1 MKWNDEETSHDED
14 KDGDRS
20 SMQKMSISTRA
31 NDSSLLDKTTFIP
44 SASQFSTFILESPIG
59 RFIGL
64 VFLILLLYVLLS
76 LQSDESSYQPGSRA
90 GNDSDNTD
98 YFDERQ
104 INIRPKRLYDL
115 MCKATIL
122 AKKEGYLSSISIL
135 SPEYIIE
142 KSMEFMVFLHNPN
155 PQPKDLNRLISD
167 SDPFSKDNIDI
178 NLLISA
184 IPPSYSLIL
193 NKFNTIDQHSLLIT
207 NEYRDQSTP
216 LSEFDLEAWYG
227 SIYMYTF

>member
-1 MKWNDEETSHDED
+1 MKWNDEETSHENEN

-31 NDSSLLDKTTFIP
+31 NDINLLDKAKFIP

-64 VFLILLLYVLLS
+64 FFFILLLYVLLS
-76 LQSDESSYQPGSRA
+76 LRADESSYQPGSRA

-98 YFDERQ
+98 YFDEKQ

-115 MCKATIL
+115 ICKATIL

-135 SPEYIIE
+135 SPEFIID
-142 KSMEFMVFLHNPN
+142 KSMKFIIFLHN
-155 PQPKDLNRLISD
+155 PQPKDSNRLISD
-167 SDPFSKDNIDI
+167 SDPFSKDNINI
-178 NLLISA
+178 HLFISA
-184 IPPSYSLIL
+184 ISPSYSLIL

-207 NEYRDQSTP
+207 NEYIDQSTP
-216 LSEFDLEAWYG
+216 LSDHDLEAWYV
-227 SIYMYTF
+227 SIYICTF